1 MNIFVF
7 YTDYLLGMNFFTEE
21 EKIETERLYNEI
33 FEYCPHC
40 RDDEN
45 RKLVRKAFEIA
56 NEMHK
61 GMRRKS
67 GEPYIYH
74 PLTVARICAEEIGL
88 GTKSMIS
95 ALLHDVVEDTD
106 YTLENIEKVF
116 GPKIAQIIDGLTK
129 ISEIFDENSSLQA
142 ESFRK
147 MLLTLSE
154 DVRVILIKLADR
166 LHNMRTLD
174 SMPEHKQL
182 KIAAET
188 IFLYAPLAH
197 RLGLYAIK
205 TELEDLSFKYKEPA
219 IYNEI
224 DKKLKESEAER
235 EKYIKLFCEP
245 FKNKLN
251 ELNIKY
257 TIHGRAKSIFS
268 IWTKMQNKNVPFEE
282 VYDIFAV
289 RIVFEPFQDL
299 PEKNQCWYIYAL
311 VTDYYQPNPS
321 RLRDWVSTPKA
332 NGYEA
337 LHITVMGPQGKWVEV
352 QIRSSRMDEIAER
365 GYAAHWKY
373 KDSSHD
379 ESQLEQWIKKLR
391 EVLENPSS
399 NALEFLDNFKMNLF
413 SSEIYVFT
421 PKGILKRLPQGATA
435 LDFAFDIHSEI
446 GYHAIGAKINHR
458 LEALSYIL
466 KSGDQ
471 VEILTSESQLPRKE
485 WLDFVITAG
494 AKAKLNDSFKNDKKE
509 SLKIGHKLLE
519 EKLTEFKLILNN
531 ELLLKLFSVYDVNT
545 KDELYSK
552 IGNGTINLDEFEHVI
567 KTKRKNKIATYWDI
581 TFTKT
586 TSLFGM
592 GKDKAKTSSKDDHNV
607 EEQQPNEETRS
618 SKKKKSMVL
627 SESSDAAEYIIAKC
641 CNPIP
646 GDKVMGF
653 LDPVNK
659 VIIHKTICPTA
670 IKLMS
675 SYGDRIL
682 SAKWTVHKVQSFLV
696 RVKLNGIDRIGIV
709 NDITKVIS
717 DELSVNM
724 RSIYFDS
731 LNGVFEGNIDL
742 YVHSVTDLDS
752 LSAKLKKI
760 KGVNSVAR
768 VDNQEVIQP

>member
-1 MNIFVF
+1 M
-7 YTDYLLGMNFFTEE
+7 DFFTED
-21 EKIETERLYNEI
+21 EKIEIEKRYNEI

-40 RDDEN
+40 HDDEN

-74 PLTVARICAEEIGL
+74 PLSVARICGEEIGL
-88 GTKSMIS
+88 GTKSMICS
-95 ALLHDVVEDTD
+95 LLHDVVEDTEFS
-106 YTLENIEKVF
+106 LESIEKIF
-116 GPKIAQIIDGLTK
+116 GPKISQIIDGLTK

-166 LHNMRTLD
+166 LHNMRTLG

-188 IFLYAPLAH
+188 LFLYAPLAH

-205 TELEDLSFKYKEPA
+205 TELEDLSFKYKEPVL
-219 IYNEI
+219 YNEI
-224 DKKLKESEAER
+224 YRKIKESEKER
-235 EKYIKLFCEP
+235 EKYIELFCDP
-245 FKNKLN
+245 FRKKLD

-257 TIHGRAKSIFS
+257 TMTGRSKSIFS
-268 IWTKMQNKNVPFEE
+268 IWTKMQAKNVPFEE

-337 LHITVMGPQGKWVEV
+337 LHITVMGPQGKWVEIQV
-352 QIRSSRMDEIAER
+352 RSTRMDEIAER

-373 KDSSHD
+373 KDTNSD

-391 EVLENPSS
+391 EVLENP
-399 NALEFLDNFKMNLF
+399 NANAIEFLDNFKMNLF

-421 PKGILKRLPQGATA
+421 PKGLLKRLPQGATA

-458 LEALSYIL
+458 LEALSYVL

-471 VEILTSESQLPRKE
+471 VEILTSDKQEPKKE
-485 WLDFVITAG
+485 WIDFVITAS
-494 AKAKLNDSFKNDKKE
+494 AKTKLNDAFKNVNKE
-509 SLKIGHKLLE
+509 NLKSGQKLLE
-519 EKLTEFKLILNN
+519 KKMSEFKMILNI
-531 ELLLKLFSVYDVNT
+531 EVFQKLFSAYDVNT

-552 IGNGTINLDEFEHVI
+552 IGNGSISLNDFEAVI
-567 KTKRKNKIATYWDI
+567 KSKRKNKIATYWDI

-592 GKDKAKTSSKDDHNV
+592 GRDKEKDDERKRDKREAKSDEDTSEKIPV
-607 EEQQPNEETRS
+607 L
-618 SKKKKSMVL
+618 KKKKSVIL
-627 SESSDAAEYIIAKC
+627 SESTDAQSYMLAKC

-653 LDPVNK
+653 VDASSAI
-659 VIIHKTICPTA
+659 IIHKTTCPTA

-682 SAKWTVHKVQSFLV
+682 SAKWTVHKVQSFLAHI
-696 RVKLNGIDRIGIV
+696 KLNGIDRIGIV
-709 NDITKVIS
+709 NDLTKVIS
-717 DELSVNM
+717 EELSVNM

-742 YVHSVTDLDS
+742 YVHNVTDLDHVMS
-752 LSAKLKKI
+752 KLKKI
-760 KGVNSVAR
+760 KGVNSVVR
-768 VDNQEVIQP
+768 YEGKD